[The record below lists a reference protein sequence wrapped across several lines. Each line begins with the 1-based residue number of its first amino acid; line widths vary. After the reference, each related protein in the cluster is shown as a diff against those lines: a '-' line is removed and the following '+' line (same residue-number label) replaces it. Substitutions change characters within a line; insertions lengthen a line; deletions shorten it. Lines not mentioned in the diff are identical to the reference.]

1 MVVSGVEAVK
11 ACGVQ
16 ACSVKACEVAACG
29 VAACGVAACGVAAS
43 GEWVH
48 ALKEMVGRSLLHDA
62 EVPERHWNRHILVVQ
77 HQTQLKTRQIAE
89 VR

>member
-1 MVVSGVEAVK
+1 MVVSAVEAVE

-16 ACSVKACEVAACG
+16 ACRVNACE
-29 VAACGVAACGVAAS
+29 VAACGVAAS

-62 EVPERHWNRHILVVQ
+62 EVPVRHWDRHILVVQ
-77 HQTQLKTRQIAE
+77 HQTRLKTRQIAE